1 MPLVLSLK
9 EGQDFYVGDERFV
22 VEDVYSEMHFR
33 VREVGTGK
41 IFEITDLGATEIMP
55 DVFVS
60 AGERPQ
66 ALLARVTIEAP
77 PSVLVLRGDKFRNP
91 PAHIQA
97 RSFR

>member
-1 MPLVLSLK
+1 
-9 EGQDFYVGDERFV
+9 
-22 VEDVYSEMHFR
+22 
-33 VREVGTGK
+33 
-41 IFEITDLGATEIMP
+41 MP

-66 ALLARVTIEAP
+66 ALLARVTIELP
-77 PSVLVLRGDKFRNP
+77 PSVAVLRGDKLRNP